1 MYNKIFISN
10 KELENLSLKDKIK
23 YFNTLKNIC
32 INNKVSSDN
41 LIVDSVVTKISPFLR
56 NYNYEIIGK
65 ENIPSDGKG
74 LFVCNHSNSH
84 DFFTAHEVFNKLGT
98 NVSVF
103 AASDDLGL
111 ATRFIFNSC
120 NAVLIDRN
128 SRESINEGIIKF
140 SSNLIA
146 GIPGVIFGE
155 ATWNLHPFRPMQQIK
170 IGSAKISA
178 ITELPIIP
186 TIFEYVEY
194 PKVCRKEKELYSKC
208 IVNFGKPI
216 IVSRNENLVKQTNNI
231 QFVLEKMRLSLWK
244 EIGTERSS
252 ILDINKEIYLNH
264 TYLKKYDAFGYTYDS
279 LGESKYLFSNNKQ
292 PVENE
297 FCINE
302 KGEFGPGVTK
312 KVKRL
317 KR

>member
-1 MYNKIFISN
+1 MYNKLFISN
-10 KELENLSLKDKIK
+10 KELENLSIKEKIE
-23 YFNTLKNIC
+23 YFNMLKNYC
-32 INNKVSSDN
+32 IDNKVSN
-41 LIVDSVVTKISPFLR
+41 RNYIVDSFVAKISPYLR
-56 NYNYEIIGK
+56 SYDYEFIGK
-65 ENIPSDGKG
+65 ENIPKDGKG

-84 DFFTAHEVFNKLGT
+84 DFFTAHDVFDKLGT

-111 ATRFIFNSC
+111 ATRFVFNSC

-128 SRESINEGIIKF
+128 SRESINKGIIKF

-155 ATWNLHPFRPMQQIK
+155 ATWNLHPYKPMQQIK
-170 IGSAKISA
+170 IGSTKISA

-194 PKVCRKEKELYSKC
+194 PKICSKENQLYSKC
-208 IVNFGKPI
+208 IINFGKPI
-216 IVSRNENLVKQTNNI
+216 KVLREENLIKQTNNI
-231 QFVLEKMRLSLWK
+231 QTILEKMRLSLWK
-244 EIGTERSS
+244 EIGTERTS
-252 ILDINKEIYLNH
+252 ILDVNKEIYLNH
-264 TYLKKYDAFGYTYDS
+264 TYLKKYGAFGYTYDS
-279 LGESKYLFSNNKQ
+279 LEESKYLFSNNKQ

-302 KGEFGPGVTK
+302 KGEFGPGITK